1 MDILISEEAPYGYDL
16 SLTVPQGF
24 NRSLLTV
31 ELAEALRETSIP
43 TNSLIQI
50 WIEDAQ
56 MDDDALLN
64 SIGFSGYRDLWQMRC
79 KFPPNGEGIPTRP
92 FICGV
97 DDEAFLEV
105 NSRAFSWHP
114 EQGSLDSTK
123 LNNLFKEEW
132 FDDKGFLL
140 LEVEKIF

>member
-1 MDILISEEAPYGYDL
+1 MATDSNFNNMDILISEEAPYGYDL

-56 MDDDALLN
+56 MDDDELLN
-64 SIGFSGYRDLWQMRC
+64 SIGFSGYRDLW
-79 KFPPNGEGIPTRP
+79 
-92 FICGV
+92 
-97 DDEAFLEV
+97 
-105 NSRAFSWHP
+105 
-114 EQGSLDSTK
+114 
-123 LNNLFKEEW
+123 
-132 FDDKGFLL
+132 
-140 LEVEKIF
+140 